1 MDGWAIESVIYV
13 GCLVFAGLCL
23 AWAATFGV
31 RALLRENTAPFKQPD
46 DSPTPPTKG
55 VVRCRPRV
63 VLGDPNLS
71 ITLDSGWRFQ

>member
-1 MDGWAIESVIYV
+1 MDGWAIESVVYV

-23 AWAATFGV
+23 AWAATFGL
-31 RALLRENTAPFKQPD
+31 RSLLRENSPEQPD

-63 VLGDPNLS
+63 VSSARALGAALA
-71 ITLDSGWRFQ
+71 SGSGS